1 MVSTVESPS
10 AERVLVTGATGF
22 VGSAVARLLV
32 GQGRSVRCLVRDAA
46 RTDRLSWMKA
56 AADVSVG
63 DTGDPASLC
72 RAMEGCPVVL
82 NCAGLNSFWEPDRR
96 AFDRINVEGTRNVM
110 RAALQTG
117 VRKIVQVSTVM
128 AYGFPSRMPFDA
140 ASEPG
145 PHMSDYARS
154 KHDGDEAARELQ
166 RKRALPLVTVYLAAV
181 VGRGD
186 RKSVMQ
192 IRSFVQGRIPVMI
205 RSPNLFTYVHIG
217 DAAAAIIRAG
227 DAEGNVGER
236 YLVGAERLTTEQYF
250 GIISELSGVP
260 MPRVFIG
267 RVPAMTLARLMTWW
281 AGIARKPPL
290 MPLDLMRTVF
300 HGPLL
305 FDGNAAAASLGLV
318 YTPIRAA
325 LADAAS
331 DAQAL

>member
-1 MVSTVESPS
+1 MTAPS

-32 GQGRSVRCLVRDAA
+32 EQGRSVRCLVRDVA
-46 RTDRLSWMKA
+46 RTEPFPWMKA

-63 DTGDPASLC
+63 DTGDLASLC

-96 AFDRINVEGTRNVM
+96 AYDRINVEGTRNLM

-117 VRKIVQVSTVM
+117 VRKIVHVSTVM

-140 ASEPG
+140 ASAAG
-145 PHMSDYARS
+145 LHMSDYARS
-154 KHDGDEAARELQ
+154 KHEGDEAARKLL
-166 RKRALPLVTVYLAAV
+166 RTKALPLVTVYLAAV

-186 RKSVMQ
+186 QKSVMQ

-217 DAAAAIIRAG
+217 DAAAAIVRAG
-227 DAEGNVGER
+227 DTEGNIGER

-250 GIISELSGVP
+250 GIISELSGVS
-260 MPRVFIG
+260 MPRLTIG
-267 RVPAMTLARLMTWW
+267 RVPAMALARLMTWW
-281 AGIARKPPL
+281 SSITRRPPL

-305 FDGNAAAASLGLV
+305 FDGRAAAASLGLV

-325 LADAAS
+325 LADAVT
-331 DAQAL
+331 DARAL